1 MATVQCPR
9 CTVERKGFRRELDS
23 WRHKLIHCVGFES
36 ILEGIYGPML
46 MRDLNVFDDCEP
58 EEVDDWSPETSC
70 SQCSFCNLPL
80 DKLCDQVPAAT
91 PPLSSPSD
99 YSPCQAP
106 SISESNQSAHR
117 FLQAVFNKKDVPLG
131 CVSNIPLVAQ
141 ELMKKMVHQFAM
153 DYASKCLIHTST
165 NGVRTRTSSPSSE
178 TSDAPLDLTV
188 SRTQEEKECEPELD
202 GVLDLSNRNSACSAT
217 SSSSSSPSSS
227 SSSSDKASGSL
238 LPSFKEVGDLGQH
251 GNKCRQ
257 SSAADAVLS
266 TLCPAHR
273 SLLYQILKLAHQEK
287 LQSSLDRTPVGQA
300 ESYSC
305 HCGVNPHDNS
315 TPHAVT
321 LCECKASNASLYYP
335 LMDCDPQD
343 HSSTLC
349 HSGDPQSNCSIN
361 LDPLKDWK
369 NDGSLGSGYCCVQRC
384 RMETYTVLCPKR
396 LHCISCQSLTA
407 GHINNMVCSFIP
419 SPTLSKSPSL
429 CTPSSTLCPSSS
441 ICCNQHTPYPCHCYS
456 NPTCPI
462 QVGSTIEKGIIDGDP
477 PCPVLKRERSPSPP
491 PLSPIPSDI
500 CKKTD
505 EKPPSLLHHRQEDET
520 DITVK
525 NDIVNGSH
533 LKADVSTDTEEELQ
547 SRTPRSSQAEQ
558 NPSGTLLQDVVNRF
572 SEKLETIKPLEKDPP
587 PVSLAVNVSEKEQL
601 QSPSTS
607 QTLQF
612 HADAHLTEII
622 TKVLHRGNGCDYN
635 LSELFNRHDSKEPKS
650 PNTRSRRRQ
659 EVLTAI
665 ATPADDPSARRHTLQ
680 IKREFARLDQSCN
693 RRKGSPAK
701 KPKLNDGK
709 VCVTTSCTSSDL
721 NLVKGESKREME
733 GSEEPVENHNV
744 GEPPL
749 NMLST
754 DSDMNEVKKE
764 IQTVV
769 VTEDLNVLK
778 SEEKEWEISCEKN
791 HLTHPGTQIP
801 TSKLQSKVGKQG
813 LKGYRVQKL
822 AEIMTGTATSAKQC
836 VGACNE
842 GGEVSGAGN
851 DENQEAPS
859 GQSSDSDN
867 RPGKGKDCN
876 SSIRERNKSNHSKEV
891 RRTRRNIVPPQ
902 RFSSYVTEPRKMFF
916 VACFS
921 ESIFNQK
928 IQKDNDLTTQT
939 LEDLSK
945 EPDANET
952 QLELGND
959 TPLSSCE
966 HTGKLT
972 FDSTHREQCG
982 PSYTES
988 ETMAAKVKSPTKCSL
1003 DIRTDDNDCAAKHT
1017 RLRSSPKRLQVLN
1030 TVSGMPQKSLNRNVT
1045 INSAPCVDNPPNS
1058 SVEYTSPIKLM
1069 FVSAV
1074 QGKEGVRYSLKSAS
1088 TGASS
1093 QADKS
1098 FDPCVVSSWSGT
1110 HEKQKRKS
1118 TESHSSKVTSSSSP
1132 RKSATSPVTSCSP
1145 TKSTSSPVKSASS
1158 TPKSASPQ
1166 SKSMS
1171 SPSKSASSPNP
1182 VSSSPKIDSRR
1193 SSESTPTKRVAGTQS
1208 HRSPPKSASSSSKS
1222 ASSPKSVSS
1231 SPKIGLRRSG
1241 ESTPTKRVA
1250 GTESQRSPCDSLSFH
1265 ESTPQK
1271 RRPGR
1276 PKKLG
1281 PQLEQKVKRPI
1292 GRPRKQKA
1300 VDSAIGTETV
1310 SGKVVIANDAED
1322 NVNKNLK
1329 ITVLYGRSR
1338 RNKRMVSEGF
1348 DQLQTEFHDACQAVG
1363 LKSDLGILMH
1373 SSKTSSGNVETAS
1386 TKLSEQFS
1394 FVSPLKESAPLSSRN
1409 IKCKKRDDS
1418 GPSRKP
1424 GRPAKVKISGIS
1436 VTVTTVSP
1444 RQRKIQMNRDTRESP
1459 EALIHKQVLLPELRP
1474 SKEPRT
1480 ISFQSTTRSSQ
1491 AEKGIEAKNQGK
1503 DRLPSQKVAV
1513 RHSVRVR
1520 KPSIHFLH
1528 AVATST
1534 SKSYSHSNALLRR
1547 SKQLLLNK
1555 ASNERKK
1562 EEQQSSVETSGGR
1575 RQLFGQD
1582 KRKKI
1587 SQDLSSVAR
1596 VSVDS
1601 IFTPKETL
1609 RWWAASAEEN
1619 TMNQELASRI
1629 RLISDT
1635 WVSDTVENKEK
1646 EINLNSK
1653 SGTKGNNSFTR
1664 KSKHSSVVRKLF
1676 DCSPNTPRSC
1686 SMQQLSSWFMQT
1698 TETQSLAIVKKE
1710 TSRNPDEFMQVPRSA
1725 NNKVVCPSPQ
1735 AERLHKHV
1743 KKFAKTVPK
1752 SPLQHQQAQR
1762 RLRKR
1767 NNAALS
1773 THIRR
1778 QLFTPRFAT
1787 GRFNQGVQWWRNRAF
1802 RNYQATVLNARTK
1815 FLTRRERE
1823 RWQKRQNKKTIKV
1836 VTSCSNEH
1844 AVDGLQQ
1851 KRKALHKPA
1860 KDQLYDCLGNSSATS
1875 SVDQT
1880 QEPVDAPKE
1889 QKLCSKPWSPE
1900 TLKECR
1906 VFLRKINSPDSES
1919 LEEEWDS
1926 CTVTL
1931 DDGSP
1936 SAYVFA
1942 GRERKL
1948 VGVVKAV
1955 KTERISMKRRSASR
1969 EPEGSSPKSVQ
1980 EPDEMPERR
1989 RKGKYKGPGVVSTE
2003 PPQPPPA
2010 KMLRQS
2016 RMRGLTG
2023 PRWCDF
2029 VLEN

>member
-36 ILEGIYGPML
+36 ILDGIYGPML

-70 SQCSFCNLPL
+70 SQCSFCKLPL
-80 DKLCDQVPAAT
+80 DKPSDQVPAAT

-99 YSPCQAP
+99 HSPCQAP
-106 SISESNQSAHR
+106 SISESHQSAHR

-141 ELMKKMVHQFAM
+141 ELMIKMVHQFAM
-153 DYASKCLIHTST
+153 DYASKCLIRTST
-165 NGVRTRTSSPSSE
+165 NGVRSRTSSPSSE

-188 SRTQEEKECEPELD
+188 CRTQEEKECEPELD
-202 GVLDLSNRNSACSAT
+202 GVLDLSRNSACSAT
-217 SSSSSSPSSS
+217 SSSSSPSSS
-227 SSSSDKASGSL
+227 SSSSNDKASGSL
-238 LPSFKEVGDLGQH
+238 LPSFKEVGDRGQN

-257 SSAADAVLS
+257 SSAVEAVLS

-273 SLLYQILKLAHQEK
+273 SLLYQILKLAHQDK
-287 LQSSLDRTPVGQA
+287 LQSSLDRTPAGQT

-305 HCGVNPHDNS
+305 HCGVNTPDNVS
-315 TPHAVT
+315 PHAVT
-321 LCECKASNASLYYP
+321 LCECKAPNGSLHYP
-335 LMDCDPQD
+335 LMDCEPQD
-343 HSSTLC
+343 HSSTLS

-361 LDPLKDWK
+361 LDPLKDCK
-369 NDGSLGSGYCCVQRC
+369 NDGSLGSGDCCVQRC

-407 GHINNMVCSFIP
+407 GHISNMLSSFIP

-441 ICCNQHTPYPCHCYS
+441 ICCNQHTPLPCHCYS

-462 QVGSTIEKGIIDGDP
+462 QLSSTIEKGVIDGDP

-500 CKKTD
+500 SKKID

-525 NDIVNGSH
+525 NDFVNGSH

-572 SEKLETIKPLEKDPP
+572 SEKLETIEPLEKDPP

-607 QTLQF
+607 QNLQF

-635 LSELFNRHDSKEPKS
+635 LTELFNRHDSKEPKS
-650 PNTRSRRRQ
+650 PNTRARRRQ

-665 ATPADDPSARRHTLQ
+665 ATPADDTTARRHTLQ

-709 VCVTTSCTSSDL
+709 VGVTRSYTSSDL
-721 NLVKGESKREME
+721 KLVKGETKRETE
-733 GSEEPVENHNV
+733 GSEEPVENPKV

-754 DSDMNEVKKE
+754 DNDMKEVKKE
-764 IQTVV
+764 IQTAV

-778 SEEKEWEISCEKN
+778 QEKKEWELLCETN
-791 HLTHPGTQIP
+791 PLTPPGTQIP
-801 TSKLQSKVGKQG
+801 TPELQIKVGKQG
-813 LKGYRVQKL
+813 FKDDHEQKL
-822 AEIMTGTATSAKQC
+822 AEITTGTETSAKAC
-836 VGACNE
+836 VGACEE
-842 GGEVSGAGN
+842 GGEVSSSGA

-859 GQSSDSDN
+859 GQSSDGDN
-867 RPGKGKDCN
+867 RPGMGKDVN
-876 SSIRERNKSNHSKEV
+876 SCIRERKKPNHSKEV

-921 ESIFNQK
+921 ESILNQK
-928 IQKDNDLTTQT
+928 LQKDNDLTTQA
-939 LEDLSK
+939 LEAFST
-945 EPDANET
+945 EPVANET

-959 TPLSSCE
+959 TPLSSSE

-972 FDSTHREQCG
+972 FESTHKEQCG

-988 ETMAAKVKSPTKCSL
+988 ETMAAKEKSPTKCSL
-1003 DIRTDDNDCAAKHT
+1003 DIRTDDDCAAKHT
-1017 RLRSSPKRLQVLN
+1017 RLRSSPKRQQALN
-1030 TVSGMPQKSLNRNVT
+1030 TVSGMPQKSLNVT
-1045 INSAPCVDNPPNS
+1045 INSAPCGDNPPNS

-1074 QGKEGVRYSLKSAS
+1074 QGMEGVRYSLKSAS

-1110 HEKQKRKS
+1110 PDKQKRRS
-1118 TESHSSKVTSSSSP
+1118 PESPSLKVKSSSSP
-1132 RKSATSPVTSCSP
+1132 DTSSCSP

-1171 SPSKSASSPNP
+1171 PSKSASSPNP
-1182 VSSSPKIDSRR
+1182 VPSSPKIDSRR
-1193 SSESTPTKRVAGTQS
+1193 SSEGTPTKRVAGTES

-1222 ASSPKSVSS
+1222 ASSPKSASS
-1231 SPKIGLRRSG
+1231 SPRIGSRRSG
-1241 ESTPTKRVA
+1241 DSTPTKRVA

-1300 VDSAIGTETV
+1300 VDSAIGTETEG
-1310 SGKVVIANDAED
+1310 GKVVIANDAEE

-1338 RNKRMVSEGF
+1338 RNKRTVSEGF

-1373 SSKTSSGNVETAS
+1373 SSKSSSGNVETAS

-1409 IKCKKRDDS
+1409 ITCKKREDS

-1444 RQRKIQMNRDTRESP
+1444 RQRKIQMNRETRESP
-1459 EALIHKQVLLPELRP
+1459 QAPIHKRVLLPELRA
-1474 SKEPRT
+1474 SKELRT
-1480 ISFQSTTRSSQ
+1480 ISCQSTTSSSQ
-1491 AEKGIEAKNQGK
+1491 AEKGIEAQNQGE
-1503 DRLPSQKVAV
+1503 DRQPSQTVAV

-1520 KPSIHFLH
+1520 KPSIHLMH
-1528 AVATST
+1528 AVATAS
-1534 SKSYSHSNALLRR
+1534 SRSYSHSNALLRR

-1562 EEQQSSVETSGGR
+1562 EEQQGSVEPSGGR

-1582 KRKKI
+1582 NRKKM

-1601 IFTPKETL
+1601 IFAPQETL
-1609 RWWAASAEEN
+1609 RWWAASAEED
-1619 TMNQELASRI
+1619 TMSQELASRI

-1653 SGTKGNNSFTR
+1653 SGTKGNNSFSR
-1664 KSKHSSVVRKLF
+1664 KSKHSSVVRTLF
-1676 DCSPNTPRSC
+1676 DCSPNTPSSC
-1686 SMQQLSSWFMQT
+1686 SMQQLCSWFMQT
-1698 TETQSLAIVKKE
+1698 TETQSLSIVKKE
-1710 TSRNPDEFMQVPRSA
+1710 SPRNPSEFRPFPRSA
-1725 NNKVVCPSPQ
+1725 NNKIVCPSPQ
-1735 AERLHKHV
+1735 AERLRKHI

-1773 THIRR
+1773 THNIRR
-1778 QLFTPRFAT
+1778 QLFTPRFAK
-1787 GRFNQGVQWWRNRAF
+1787 GRFNKGVQWWRNRAF

-1823 RWQKRQNKKTIKV
+1823 RWQKRQNKKSIKV
-1836 VTSCSNEH
+1836 VTSCSNGH

-1851 KRKALHKPA
+1851 KRKASDKA
-1860 KDQLYDCLGNSSATS
+1860 VKDQLYDCFGNSSASS

-1889 QKLCSKPWSPE
+1889 QNLCSKPWSPE

-1906 VFLRKINSPDSES
+1906 VFLRKINSPDGES

-1955 KTERISMKRRSASR
+1955 KTERISMKRRTASG
-1969 EPEGSSPKSVQ
+1969 EPEGSVHKSVQ
-1980 EPDEMPERR
+1980 EQEEMPGRR
-1989 RKGKYKGPGVVSTE
+1989 QNLKGPGVVSTE

-2016 RMRGLTG
+2016 RVRGLTG

-2029 VLEN
+2029 VFEN

>member
-9 CTVERKGFRRELDS
+9 CTVERKGFRRELES

-70 SQCSFCNLPL
+70 SQCSFCKLPL
-80 DKLCDQVPAAT
+80 NKLCDQVPAAT

-99 YSPCQAP
+99 NSPCQAP

-131 CVSNIPLVAQ
+131 FVSNIPLVAK

-153 DYASKCLIHTST
+153 DYASKCLIRTST

-217 SSSSSSPSSS
+217 SSSSSPSSS
-227 SSSSDKASGSL
+227 SSSNDKASGSL
-238 LPSFKEVGDLGQH
+238 LPSFKEVGDLGQ
-251 GNKCRQ
+251 
-257 SSAADAVLS
+257 SSAVDAVLS

-287 LQSSLDRTPVGQA
+287 LQSSLDRTPAGQT

-305 HCGVNPHDNS
+305 HCGVNPPDNI

-321 LCECKASNASLYYP
+321 LCECKAPNGSLCYP

-361 LDPLKDWK
+361 LDPLKDCT
-369 NDGSLGSGYCCVQRC
+369 NNGSLGSGDCCVQRC
-384 RMETYTVLCPKR
+384 SMETCTVLCPKR

-407 GHINNMVCSFIP
+407 GHINNVVCSFIP
-419 SPTLSKSPSL
+419 SPKLSKSPSL

-441 ICCNQHTPYPCHCYS
+441 ICCNQHTPLPCHCYS
-456 NPTCPI
+456 DPTCPI
-462 QVGSTIEKGIIDGDP
+462 QVGSPIEKGVMDGDP

-491 PLSPIPSDI
+491 PLSPIPLDI
-500 CKKTD
+500 SKKTD

-520 DITVK
+520 DTTVK
-525 NDIVNGSH
+525 NDFLNGGH
-533 LKADVSTDTEEELQ
+533 LKADVSTDTGEELQ

-558 NPSGTLLQDVVNRF
+558 IRSGTLLQDVVNRF

-587 PVSLAVNVSEKEQL
+587 PVSLAVNVSEKELL
-601 QSPSTS
+601 QSTSTS
-607 QTLQF
+607 ENLQF

-635 LSELFNRHDSKEPKS
+635 LTELFNRHDSKEPKS
-650 PNTRSRRRQ
+650 PNTRARRRQ

-665 ATPADDPSARRHTLQ
+665 ATPADDTSARRHTLQ

-701 KPKLNDGK
+701 KPKLNAGK
-709 VCVTTSCTSSDL
+709 VSLTTSYTSPDL
-721 NLVKGESKREME
+721 KLVKGETKRETE

-749 NMLST
+749 NMPST
-754 DSDMNEVKKE
+754 DSDMKEVKKE

-778 SEEKEWEISCEKN
+778 SEEKEWEICEKN
-791 HLTHPGTQIP
+791 HLTPPGTQVP
-801 TSKLQSKVGKQG
+801 TSELQSKAGKQG
-813 LKGYRVQKL
+813 LKDDHVEKL
-822 AEIMTGTATSAKQC
+822 AEITTGTETSAKQC
-836 VGACNE
+836 VGACDE

-867 RPGKGKDCN
+867 RPGKGKDVN
-876 SSIRERNKSNHSKEV
+876 SCIKERKKPNHSKEV
-891 RRTRRNIVPPQ
+891 RRARRNIVPPQ

-928 IQKDNDLTTQT
+928 LQKDNDLTTQT
-939 LEDLSK
+939 VEALSTD
-945 EPDANET
+945 PDANET

-959 TPLSSCE
+959 TLLPSSK

-972 FDSTHREQCG
+972 FESTHKEQCG
-982 PSYTES
+982 LSYTES
-988 ETMAAKVKSPTKCSL
+988 ETMAAKEKSPTKCSL
-1003 DIRTDDNDCAAKHT
+1003 DIRTDDNDCAAKNT
-1017 RLRSSPKRLQVLN
+1017 RLRSSPKRPQVLN
-1030 TVSGMPQKSLNRNVT
+1030 TVSGMPQKSSKGNVS
-1045 INSAPCVDNPPNS
+1045 INSAPCADNPPTS

-1074 QGKEGVRYSLKSAS
+1074 QGKEGVKYSLKSAS

-1110 HEKQKRKS
+1110 PEKHKRRS
-1118 TESHSSKVTSSSSP
+1118 TESPSSKVKSSSSP
-1132 RKSATSPVTSCSP
+1132 GKSATSPDASSCSP
-1145 TKSTSSPVKSASS
+1145 TKSTSSPVKSAS
-1158 TPKSASPQ
+1158 ASPQ

-1171 SPSKSASSPNP
+1171 PPSRSASSPNP

-1193 SSESTPTKRVAGTQS
+1193 SSESTPTKRVGGTESQ
-1208 HRSPPKSASSSSKS
+1208 RSPPKSASSSSKS

-1231 SPKIGLRRSG
+1231 SPKIGSRRSG
-1241 ESTPTKRVA
+1241 DSTPTKRVA

-1300 VDSAIGTETV
+1300 VDSAIGTETEG
-1310 SGKVVIANDAED
+1310 GKVVIANEAED

-1348 DQLQTEFHDACQAVG
+1348 SQLQTEFHDACQAVG
-1363 LKSDLGILMH
+1363 LQSDLGILMH

-1394 FVSPLKESAPLSSRN
+1394 FISPLKESAPLSSRN
-1409 IKCKKRDDS
+1409 ITCKNRDDS

-1459 EALIHKQVLLPELRP
+1459 EALTPKQVILPELRA
-1474 SKEPRT
+1474 SKELRT
-1480 ISFQSTTRSSQ
+1480 ISYQSPTRSSQ
-1491 AEKGIEAKNQGK
+1491 VEKGIEAQNQGK
-1503 DRLPSQKVAV
+1503 DRQPSQTVAV

-1520 KPSIHFLH
+1520 KPSIHLMH
-1528 AVATST
+1528 AVATS
-1534 SKSYSHSNALLRR
+1534 SSRSYSHSNALLRR

-1575 RQLFGQD
+1575 RQLFAQD
-1582 KRKKI
+1582 KRTKI

-1601 IFTPKETL
+1601 IFAPKETL
-1609 RWWAASAEEN
+1609 RWWAASAEED
-1619 TMNQELASRI
+1619 TMSQELASRI

-1646 EINLNSK
+1646 EMNLNSK
-1653 SGTKGNNSFTR
+1653 SGTKGNNSISR
-1664 KSKHSSVVRKLF
+1664 NVKHSSVVRKLF
-1676 DCSPNTPRSC
+1676 DCSPNTPSSC
-1686 SMQQLSSWFMQT
+1686 SMQQLCSWFMQT

-1710 TSRNPDEFMQVPRSA
+1710 SPRNPSEFMPFPRSA
-1725 NNKVVCPSPQ
+1725 NNKMVCPSPQ
-1735 AERLHKHV
+1735 AERLRKHI

-1773 THIRR
+1773 THNIRR

-1802 RNYQATVLNARTK
+1802 RNYKATLLNARTK

-1823 RWQKRQNKKTIKV
+1823 SWQKRQNKKSIKV
-1836 VTSCSNEH
+1836 VTSCSNGH

-1851 KRKALHKPA
+1851 KRKASHKPA
-1860 KDQLYDCLGNSSATS
+1860 KDQFYDCLGNSSATS

-1889 QKLCSKPWSPE
+1889 QNLCSKPWSPE

-1942 GRERKL
+1942 GRERQL

-1955 KTERISMKRRSASR
+1955 KTERISMKRRTASR
-1969 EPEGSSPKSVQ
+1969 EPEGSAPKSVQ
-1980 EPDEMPERR
+1980 ELDEMPERR
-1989 RKGKYKGPGVVSTE
+1989 QTSKYKGPGVVSTE

-2016 RMRGLTG
+2016 RVRGLTG
-2023 PRWCDF
+2023 PRWCDYVF
-2029 VLEN
+2029 EN